1 MKKEAE
7 VSEIKEAKLS
17 KVNEVYQKGGDIVCR
32 SIAGELI
39 LVPISREAED
49 RACFYTLN
57 SVGARI
63 WELLDGQRTV
73 ADIAGTIVEKY
84 EVDLERA
91 AKDTLRFISRL
102 AEMGMVTLVDG
113 QG

>member
-1 MKKEAE
+1 MSE
-7 VSEIKEAKLS
+7 VKEAKLP
-17 KVNEVYQKGGDIVCR
+17 KVNEVYRRSGNIVCR
-32 SIAGELI
+32 NIGGDLI

-63 WELLDGQRTV
+63 WELLDDQRTV
-73 ADIAGTIVEKY
+73 GDIAGVIVEEY
-84 EVDLERA
+84 EVDVEKV

-102 AEMGMVTLVDG
+102 EEMGMVTLVDG